1 MCSSNCLSK
10 QYALS
15 RLFAKQYALSLLF
28 AKLYDFFFGS
38 ARVVVDCAKTG
49 TDQQLGED
57 ARKRVHA
64 PSSRFLED
72 VPPNMGSIKS
82 ECLDSTE

>member
-28 AKLYDFFFGS
+28 AKLYDFFS
-38 ARVVVDCAKTG
+38 VVQIKDKYYELFRG
-49 TDQQLGED
+49 LGGED
-57 ARKRVHA
+57 GDDNA
-64 PSSRFLED
+64 E
-72 VPPNMGSIKS
+72 
-82 ECLDSTE
+82 